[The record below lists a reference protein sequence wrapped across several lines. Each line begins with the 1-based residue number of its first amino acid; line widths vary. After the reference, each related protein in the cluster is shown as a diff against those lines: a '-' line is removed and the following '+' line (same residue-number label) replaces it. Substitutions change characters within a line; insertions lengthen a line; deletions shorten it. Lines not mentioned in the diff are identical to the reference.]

1 MSAMTSNLRPMGA
14 SGQGPQEDQVT
25 PQDRLRDAL
34 AVRCSEL
41 EMTRP
46 EVLDLAAEVLAELH
60 VHLAGRASAL
70 SGNRSAKYF
79 REALRGEHAL
89 TLEDL
94 ARLAVDAGTA
104 LGPALDLLARAAGHR
119 IVIPHDVVLPTSV
132 VEAHAALMESA
143 VEFHAAVMRGAGREV
158 TDPLAEKVERRW
170 VALRTLG
177 RRETR

>member
-1 MSAMTSNLRPMGA
+1 MSMSSNLLSLTAP
-14 SGQGPQEDQVT
+14 GQGPQEDQVT

-34 AVRCSEL
+34 AVRCTEL

-46 EVLDLAAEVLAELH
+46 EVLDLTAEVLAELH
-60 VHLAGRASAL
+60 SHLAGRASAL
-70 SGNRSAKYF
+70 AGNRPPKYF
-79 REALRGEHAL
+79 RETLRGEHAL

-94 ARLAVDAGTA
+94 TRLAIDAPTA

-119 IVIPHDVVLPTSV
+119 IVIPHDVALPTSIT
-132 VEAHAALMESA
+132 EAHAALMEAA
-143 VEFHAAVMRGAGREV
+143 VEFHAALLRGADREV

-177 RRETR
+177 RRESR